1 MINSLNDLTV
11 IIVTYRTNREILENC
26 INSIDPSV
34 KILIVENS
42 SNIEFKKEIEKKFK
56 NISVLLANKNL
67 GYGAGNNLGFKN
79 IKTRYGLISNPDI
92 VYEENFF
99 QNLKNY
105 LIPEIE
111 FSIIGISYNDYGKHL
126 PYGAIDNKKNNLLK
140 EEPYDANLLKEVDW
154 VVGCSL
160 VVDTKFV
167 DINNMFDENIFL
179 YFEEIDFCRRIK
191 ISGGKIF
198 NSSNLKVKH
207 LGHKG
212 SAATDP
218 DYTIE
223 TEMFRNWHWM
233 WSSFYYHK
241 KYSNYFLALIKMS
254 GKFIKSLFKFLFF
267 SILFNEKKKTMYF
280 ARFYGLICAFIG
292 TKSFYRVKSLFK

>member
-1 MINSLNDLTV
+1 MKFLNELTV
-11 IIVTYRTNREILENC
+11 VIVTYKTNREILDNC
-26 INSIDPSV
+26 IDSIDPSV

-42 SNIEFKKEIEKKFK
+42 SDIEFKKEMESKFQ
-56 NISVLLANKNL
+56 NVSVLLANKNL

-92 VYEENFF
+92 VYEKDFF
-99 QNLKNY
+99 KNTQNY
-105 LIPEIE
+105 LIPQIE
-111 FSIIGISYNDYGKHL
+111 FSIIGISYFDDKDNL
-126 PYGAIDNKKNNLLK
+126 PYGAIDNKKNDLLK
-140 EEPYDANLLKEVDW
+140 EKKYDTNYLKEVDW

-160 VVDTKFV
+160 IVDTKFV
-167 DINNMFDENIFL
+167 DINDMFDENIFL
-179 YFEEIDFCRRIK
+179 YFEEIDLCRRIK
-191 ISGGKIF
+191 LGGGKIF
-198 NSSNLKVKH
+198 NSSILKVKH

-241 KYSNYFLALIKMS
+241 KYGNYLTALFKMS
-254 GKFIKSLFKFLFF
+254 GKFIKSLLKSIIF
-267 SILFNEKKKTMYF
+267 SIIYNKKKQTMYF
-280 ARFYGLICAFIG
+280 ARFYGLLCAFIG
-292 TKSFYRVKSLFK
+292 TKSFYRVKSLFE